1 MTTGKRASLAT
12 EAENK
17 TSENTIFYY
26 TLRVLYC
33 LVQELH
39 LSSPRYSHISRIKI
53 FILFFNRILDLL
65 IFEELRSEWI
75 QFFFLYTA
83 IWPLMLTTYSAGT
96 QLLNDKKKSNN
107 LLNAKVL
114 WNSEVVPE
122 KKIGNARPTI
132 CIMKGS
138 GTIFLLFYNR
148 ALITRK

>member
-96 QLLNDKKKSNN
+96 QLLNDKKKNQIIFWTPRSYEI
-107 LLNAKVL
+107 LRWFRKKRLGTPGLRYAL
-114 WNSEVVPE
+114 WRVP
-122 KKIGNARPTI
+122 ARYFFCSTT
-132 CIMKGS
+132 G
-138 GTIFLLFYNR
+138 L
-148 ALITRK
+148 